1 MDHLTQDALTA
12 SKDPFLLPAHMSICS
27 LNQDRVEGVGAQSKG
42 QKQATLNTSTIRTMF
57 STTPGRG
64 KTNHLGE
71 GNTTDG
77 PDVLKSIWGR
87 STWLAL

>member
-1 MDHLTQDALTA
+1 MNNC
-12 SKDPFLLPAHMSICS
+12 SMKKDPFVFPALVSICS
-27 LNQDRVEGVGAQSKG
+27 LNKDGGGGGAQSKG
-42 QKQATLNTSTIRTMF
+42 QKHGTLNTSTIRTKF
-57 STTPGRG
+57 SITLGRG
-64 KTNHLGE
+64 KTNHLDE